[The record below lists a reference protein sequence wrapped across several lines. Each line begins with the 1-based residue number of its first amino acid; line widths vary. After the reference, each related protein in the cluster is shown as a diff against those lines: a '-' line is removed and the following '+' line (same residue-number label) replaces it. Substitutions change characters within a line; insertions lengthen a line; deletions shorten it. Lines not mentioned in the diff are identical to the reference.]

1 MTRVQSALTRYR
13 VMAYIVGVF
22 LLVLTLVGM
31 PLEYI
36 GHDKTV
42 VAIVG
47 PIHGFLYMVY
57 LVLAFHLAALAR
69 WPFKYT
75 LGVLLAGTIPF
86 LSFVAERQVSRRVL
100 AGATL

>member
-1 MTRVQSALTRYR
+1 
-13 VMAYIVGVF
+13 MAYVVGVF
-22 LLVLTLVGM
+22 LLILTLVGM

-57 LVLAFHLAALAR
+57 LAVAFDLSLRVR
-69 WPFKYT
+69 WPLRYT
-75 LGVLLAGTIPF
+75 IGVLLAGTVPF
-86 LSFVAERQVSRRVL
+86 LSFVAERKVTARVRALLAERESRPVNSTVS
-100 AGATL
+100 